1 MTRLDYS
8 IKPRISVLMPV
19 WNGERFLSEAVGSI
33 LNQSFTDFE
42 LLAVDGGSTDRSLD
56 ILSSFNDPRIR
67 IINAPPGLVP
77 ALNLGIHEAKGEWI
91 ARQDGDDI
99 SHPKRL
105 EAQWTAVKRLPG
117 AVFSHADVELI
128 GDNAAAIG
136 RARFPRSQ
144 AFLALR
150 LCFQCGIVHSTAF
163 FQRDTA
169 LAVGGYQGEQ
179 AEDYGLWGRLIERG
193 WVVGIPQ
200 KLLKFRMYGASASKR
215 HAEMMEM
222 AARQIGVEHCRRFM
236 RLSSTEAE
244 RAHAILLTPTGARLW
259 SDWSWFLR
267 FCVPRLRWK
276 STEMYSWIAW
286 QTLKTLVRRKQDV
299 STIHIG
305 NAT

>member
-1 MTRLDYS
+1 
-8 IKPRISVLMPV
+8 MPI

-56 ILSSFNDPRIR
+56 MLANFNDPRIR

-77 ALNLGIHEAKGEWI
+77 ALNLGIKEAKGEWI
-91 ARQDGDDI
+91 ARQDADDI

-105 EAQWTAVKRLPG
+105 ETQWVAVKRHLG
-117 AVFSHADVELI
+117 TVFSHTDVELI
-128 GDNAAAIG
+128 GDNAASIG
-136 RARFPRSQ
+136 HARFPRSQ
-144 AFLALR
+144 AFLALK

-163 FQRDTA
+163 FQRDAA
-169 LAVGGYQGEQ
+169 LALGGYQGEQ

-193 WVVGIPQ
+193 GVVGIPK
-200 KLLKFRMYGASASKR
+200 KLLKFRMHGASASKR

-236 RLSSTEAE
+236 GLSSTEAE
-244 RAHAILLTPTGARLW
+244 RAHAILLTPAGARPG
-259 SDWSWFLR
+259 SEWSWFLR

-276 STEMYSWIAW
+276 SCEMYGWIAW
-286 QTLKTLVRRKQDV
+286 QTLKTLVRRKQNI
-299 STIHIG
+299 TAIHVG
-305 NAT
+305 NVT